1 MGSGK
6 TYQTLKYLIDKPSF
20 IWITPLE
27 ALAQNTKFR
36 LEQDNIDCKYYKDFK
51 TSKEKHERMSV
62 YDKLIICINSL
73 PYTKDKK
80 YKIVV
85 IDENFNF

>member
-6 TYQTLKYLIDKPSF
+6 TFQTLKYLIDKPSF

-36 LEQDNIDCKYYKDFK
+36 LEQDNIECK
-51 TSKEKHERMSV
+51 
-62 YDKLIICINSL
+62 
-73 PYTKDKK
+73 
-80 YKIVV
+80 
-85 IDENFNF
+85 